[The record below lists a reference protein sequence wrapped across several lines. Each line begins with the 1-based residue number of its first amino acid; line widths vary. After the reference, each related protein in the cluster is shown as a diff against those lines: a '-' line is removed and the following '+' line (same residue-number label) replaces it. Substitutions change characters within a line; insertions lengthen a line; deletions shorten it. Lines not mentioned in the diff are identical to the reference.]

1 MHWGYEASK
10 ADGDL
15 HFLSMGQL
23 GTKRTKLNKI
33 KDKEVI
39 VSELKT
45 RQAFYINESK
55 ITFFLKTKDSPLF
68 VVYRIAQLPRP
79 HIYENLSH
87 ICHNCNCS
95 QMTNN
100 NIKRAGYKIKF
111 I

>member
-1 MHWGYEASK
+1 MHWGYEASQ

-23 GTKRTKLNKI
+23 GTKRTKLKV

-39 VSELKT
+39 ESELKT
-45 RQAFYINESK
+45 RQAFDINECK
-55 ITFFLKTKDSPLF
+55 ITFSLKTKDNPLF
-68 VVYRIAQLPRP
+68 VVYRIAQLPQH

-95 QMTNN
+95 QMT
-100 NIKRAGYKIKF
+100 
-111 I
+111 